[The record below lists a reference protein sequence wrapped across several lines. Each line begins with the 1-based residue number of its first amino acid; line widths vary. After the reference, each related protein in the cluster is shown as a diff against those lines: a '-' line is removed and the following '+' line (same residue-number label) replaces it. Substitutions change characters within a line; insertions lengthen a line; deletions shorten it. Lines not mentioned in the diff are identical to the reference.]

1 MKAYLEK
8 IASGEHL
15 TRQEAAHLLEA
26 ILDGRL
32 SDAQMGAVLMGLRT
46 RGETVEE
53 IAGFVDVLQKHMV
66 TVTLRDA
73 DALDVCGTGGDG
85 RGTFN
90 VSTTVALVLAGGG
103 VTVAKHGNRSISSRC
118 GSADV
123 LEALGISVDLGPE
136 QVKKCID
143 ELGIGFLFAPRY
155 HPAFKILA
163 PIRRQL
169 AVRTVF
175 NLLGPLL
182 NPARVQR
189 QMIGAFSR
197 EAAER
202 LAGVLAVRGV
212 RKACTLHSDDGYD
225 EVSPFAET
233 TLFFVQGQ
241 NGVPMETTYRP
252 STGGQGFTPEQLKGG
267 SASDNARLIL
277 KVLQGH
283 AGAPRE
289 MVLHNAALG
298 FLVADRV
305 SSMEEG
311 LRLAAEVID
320 GGLAL
325 KKLRAWREAS
335 RDLAGRTESQMAG
348 MESAGG

>member
-8 IASGEHL
+8 IARGEDL
-15 TRQEAAHLLEA
+15 TRQEAAGLLEA
-26 ILDGRL
+26 ILAGEA
-32 SDAQMGAVLMGLRT
+32 SEAQMGAVLLGLRT
-46 RGETVEE
+46 KGESAEE
-53 IAGFVDVLQKHMV
+53 IAGFVDVLQRHMV
-66 TVTLRDA
+66 SVSLRDP

-123 LEALGISVDLGPE
+123 LEALGIAVDLGPE
-136 QVKKCID
+136 QVKRCID
-143 ELGIGFLFAPRY
+143 EIGIGFFFAPRY
-155 HPAFKILA
+155 HPAFKVLA
-163 PIRRQL
+163 PVRRQL

-182 NPARVQR
+182 NPARVRR
-189 QMIGAFSR
+189 QMIGAFSM
-197 EAAER
+197 EAAAR
-202 LAGVLAVRGV
+202 LAEVLAVRGV
-212 RKACTLHSDDGYD
+212 QKACTLHSHDGYD

-233 TLFFVQGQ
+233 ALFFVQG
-241 NGVPMETTYRP
+241 NGARP
-252 STGGQGFTPEQLKGG
+252 FQTSYHPPSGGNGYSPEQVQGG
-267 SASDNARLIL
+267 SAEENARLIL
-277 KVLQGH
+277 GVLEGRP
-283 AGAPRE
+283 GAARE

-311 LRLAAEVID
+311 VRLAAEVID
-320 GGLAL
+320 SGLARQ
-325 KKLRAWREAS
+325 KLTAWQQAS
-335 RDLAGRTESQMAG
+335 RDLAGEAVARTTG
-348 MESAGG
+348 F